1 MPFSRWILHQIE
13 YIYRLIYAATIVAAS
28 ENWTL
33 SYEMD
38 IYQLLKSNGN
48 TCLNTGIKGYLDETK
63 FMFDLLS
70 GNKVDLWSN
79 NNF

>member
-1 MPFSRWILHQIE
+1 
-13 YIYRLIYAATIVAAS
+13 
-28 ENWTL
+28 
-33 SYEMD
+33 MD

-70 GNKVDLWSN
+70 GNMEQQ
-79 NNF
+79 

>member
-1 MPFSRWILHQIE
+1 
-13 YIYRLIYAATIVAAS
+13 
-28 ENWTL
+28 
-33 SYEMD
+33 MD

-48 TCLNTGIKGYLDETK
+48 TCLNTGIKDYLDETK